1 MQNVAETED
10 EFAEEPLTQN
20 GRQLEL
26 QAFIVFRTPKHI
38 LCDTGEIVLL
48 IARGV
53 GFVVAIVAILL
64 CFMFMMIARAF
75 LSFLLYRVGVT
86 GVLLLVAL
94 AVWGAMRLRNM
105 TFKIIWTIFSN
116 SCS

>member
-10 EFAEEPLTQN
+10 EFAEEPLSQN
-20 GRQLEL
+20 
-26 QAFIVFRTPKHI
+26 
-38 LCDTGEIVLL
+38 GEIVLL

-86 GVLLLVAL
+86 GVVLLVAL